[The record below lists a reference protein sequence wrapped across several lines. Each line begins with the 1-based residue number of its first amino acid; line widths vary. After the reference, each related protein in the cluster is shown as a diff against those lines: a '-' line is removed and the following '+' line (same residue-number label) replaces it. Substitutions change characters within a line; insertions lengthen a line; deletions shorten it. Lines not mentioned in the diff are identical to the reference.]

1 MSAII
6 TDLFRIHNAQQFVEA
21 LAEPDTASPAEE
33 TAAESGTQR
42 TRLYFFIGRPQ
53 EWRAYLE
60 LYAINNTFQEGEIVY
75 QGTSYPGGATVYGT
89 VEKVFPNSVLL
100 SGINGS
106 SGQNSNFV
114 AGTTVTG
121 NNSGATAKAGVWRTG
136 SENVPTQPF
145 DSQEEK
151 FEIYDDMISLKRVK
165 KDDVTFVV
173 KRYNFGANTTYDMY
187 KPDYSSAK
195 TTATGATSLFASTFY
210 VMNSNYEVFK
220 CLYNGQTPTD
230 PSGVV
235 AVTEPTKVQSISGI
249 FIEPEDPGNP
259 GFRTDGKRPYIW
271 KYMYTIPTDSVLKFL
286 STDFLP
292 IVEETA
298 VTTAAVNGAIDTILI
313 TDAGTNY
320 DAGTYYSPIQ
330 GDGAGGIA
338 KLVVDSGA
346 IVEASLQAAGTNYT
360 YGSINLGNVF
370 SDTGLTT
377 ASNIDANSDA
387 TGGALE
393 VVIPPQGGHGKDPVE
408 ELGGK
413 RVMINTRLTYD
424 EGEGDFPTDN
434 DFRRIGL
441 LRDPYNYNST
451 DFATAD
457 NLSATPALKVQ
468 SASGDF
474 FVDEEISQTYT
485 DGNGQSVTAKAT
497 VVSWKGTVDGVT
509 YNILKYFQSPDRHT
523 HNGVVYPFSNG
534 SDTVSGGTSLST
546 ATVNSTYNTPGG
558 QTDGGVIFASGLAN
572 PEIEGNS
579 GDIIYIENRRA
590 ISRASDQIEDIKLVV
605 EF

>member
-21 LAEPDTASPAEE
+21 LSEPTTSTPAEE
-33 TAAESGTQR
+33 AAAEAGTQR

-53 EWRAYLE
+53 EWKAYLE
-60 LYAINNTFQEGEIVY
+60 LYAINNTFQVGEVVY
-75 QGTSYPGGATVYGT
+75 QGTSYPGGASVYGT

-100 SGINGS
+100 SGVNGTL
-106 SGQNSNFV
+106 GQNSNFV

-121 NNSGATAKAGVWRTG
+121 NASGATGKAGVWRTG
-136 SENVPTQPF
+136 SENVPTSPF

-165 KDDVTFVV
+165 KDDLTFVV
-173 KRYNFGANTTYDMY
+173 KRYNFGANTVYDMY

-220 CLYNGQTPTD
+220 CIYNGQTPTD
-230 PSGVV
+230 PNGVV
-235 AVTEPTKVQSISGI
+235 SVTEPTKVQSISGI
-249 FIEPEDPGNP
+249 FIEPEDAGNP

-292 IVEETA
+292 IIEEAA
-298 VTTAAVNGAIDTILI
+298 VTSAAVNGAIDTILI
-313 TDAGTNY
+313 TDSGTNY
-320 DAGTYYSPIQ
+320 DAGTYYTPIK
-330 GDGAGGIA
+330 GDGSAGIA

-346 IVEASLQAAGTNYT
+346 IAEASVQAAGTNYT
-360 YGSINLGNVF
+360 YASINLGDVY

-377 ASNIDANSDA
+377 PSNIDANSDA

-393 VVIPPQGGHGKDPVE
+393 VIIPPQGGHGADPVE

-441 LRDPYNYNST
+441 LRDPYNYGTT

-457 NLSATPALKVQ
+457 NLSATGALKVQ
-468 SASGDF
+468 SPSGDF

-485 DGNGQSVTAKAT
+485 SGGQSVTAKGT

-509 YNILKYFQSPDRHT
+509 YNIVKYFQSPDRHT

-534 SDTVSGGTSLST
+534 SDAISGAGSLST

-558 QTDGGVIFASGLAN
+558 QTDGGVVFSNGVAN
-572 PEIEGNS
+572 AEIAKNS

>member
-21 LAEPDTASPAEE
+21 LSEPTTSTPAEE
-33 TAAESGTQR
+33 SAAEAGTQR

-60 LYAINNTFQEGEIVY
+60 LYAINNTFQVGEIVY
-75 QGTSYPGGATVYGT
+75 QGTSYPGGASVYGT

-100 SGINGS
+100 SGVNGTQ
-106 SGQNSNFV
+106 GQNSNFV
-114 AGTTVTG
+114 PGTTVTG
-121 NNSGATAKAGVWRTG
+121 NGSGATAKAGVWRTG

-165 KDDVTFVV
+165 KDDLTFVV
-173 KRYNFGANTTYDMY
+173 KRYNFGANTVYDMY

-195 TTATGATSLFASTFY
+195 TAATGATSLFASTFY

-230 PSGVV
+230 PNGVV
-235 AVTEPTKVQSISGI
+235 SVTEPTKVQSISGI
-249 FIEPEDPGNP
+249 FIEPEDAGNP

-292 IVEETA
+292 IIEETA
-298 VTTAAVNGAIDTILI
+298 VTSAAVNGAIDTILI
-313 TDAGTNY
+313 TDSGSNY
-320 DAGTYYSPIQ
+320 DAGTYYTPIK
-330 GDGAGGIA
+330 GDGSAGIA
-338 KLVVDSGA
+338 KLVVDSGS
-346 IVEASLQAAGTNYT
+346 IVEASLQAAGTGYT
-360 YGSINLGNVF
+360 YASINFGDVY
-370 SDTGLTT
+370 SDSGVTTG
-377 ASNIDANSDA
+377 SDIDANSDA
-387 TGGALE
+387 TGGAVE
-393 VVIPPQGGHGKDPVE
+393 VIIPPQGGHGADPVE

-413 RVMINTRLTYD
+413 RVMVNTRLTYD

-441 LRDPYNYNST
+441 LRDPYNFGTT

-457 NLSATPALKVQ
+457 ILSATPALKVQ
-468 SASGDF
+468 SPSGDF

-485 DGNGQSVTAKAT
+485 SGGSSVTAKGT

-523 HNGVVYPFSNG
+523 HNGVVYPFDNG
-534 SDTVSGGTSLST
+534 SDAISGAGSLST

-558 QTDGGVIFASGLAN
+558 QTDGGVVFSNGVAN
-572 PEIEGNS
+572 AEIAKNS

>member
-21 LAEPDTASPAEE
+21 LSEPTTSTPAEE
-33 TAAESGTQR
+33 SAAEAGTQR

-60 LYAINNTFQEGEIVY
+60 LYAINNTFQVGEIVY
-75 QGTSYPGGATVYGT
+75 QGTSYPGGASVYGT

-100 SGINGS
+100 SGVNGTQ
-106 SGQNSNFV
+106 GQNSNFV
-114 AGTTVTG
+114 AGTEVTG
-121 NNSGATAKAGVWRTG
+121 NTGGATAKAGVWRTG

-165 KDDVTFVV
+165 KDDLTFVV
-173 KRYNFGANTTYDMY
+173 KRYNFGASTVYDMY
-187 KPDYSSAK
+187 KPDYSSSK

-210 VMNSNYEVFK
+210 VMNSSYEVFK
-220 CLYNGQTPTD
+220 CVYNGQTPTD
-230 PSGVV
+230 PNGVV
-235 AVTEPTKVQSISGI
+235 SVTEPTKVQSISGI
-249 FIEPEDPGNP
+249 FIEPEDAGNP

-292 IVEETA
+292 IIEEAA
-298 VTTAAVNGAIDTILI
+298 VTSAAVNGAIDTILI
-313 TDAGTNY
+313 TDSGTNY
-320 DAGTYYSPIQ
+320 DAGTYYTPIK
-330 GDGAGGIA
+330 GDGSAGIA

-346 IVEASLQAAGTNYT
+346 IAEASVQAAGTNYT
-360 YGSINLGNVF
+360 YASINLGDVY

-377 ASNIDANSDA
+377 PSNIDANSDA

-393 VVIPPQGGHGKDPVE
+393 VIIPPQGGHGADPVE

-441 LRDPYNYNST
+441 LRDPYNYGTT

-457 NLSATPALKVQ
+457 NLSATGALKVQ
-468 SASGDF
+468 SPSGDF

-485 DGNGQSVTAKAT
+485 SGGASVTAKGT

-509 YNILKYFQSPDRHT
+509 YNIVKYFQSPDRHT

-534 SDTVSGGTSLST
+534 SDAISGAGSLST

-558 QTDGGVIFASGLAN
+558 QTDGGVVFSSGVAN
-572 PEIEGNS
+572 AEIAKNS

>member
-21 LAEPDTASPAEE
+21 LSEPTTSTPAEE
-33 TAAESGTQR
+33 SAAEAGTQR

-60 LYAINNTFQEGEIVY
+60 LYAINNTFQVGEIVY
-75 QGTSYPGGATVYGT
+75 QGTSYPGGASVYGT

-100 SGINGS
+100 SGVNGTQ
-106 SGQNSNFV
+106 GQNSNFV
-114 AGTTVTG
+114 PGTTVTG
-121 NNSGATAKAGVWRTG
+121 NTGGATAKAGVWRTG

-165 KDDVTFVV
+165 KDDLTFVV
-173 KRYNFGANTTYDMY
+173 KRYNFGASTVYDMY

-210 VMNSNYEVFK
+210 VMNSSYEVFK
-220 CLYNGQTPTD
+220 CVYNGQTPTD
-230 PSGVV
+230 PNGVV
-235 AVTEPTKVQSISGI
+235 SVTEPTKVQSISGI
-249 FIEPEDPGNP
+249 FIEPEDAGNP

-292 IVEETA
+292 IIEETA
-298 VTTAAVNGAIDTILI
+298 VTSAAVDGAIDTILI
-313 TDAGTNY
+313 TDSGTNY
-320 DAGTYYSPIQ
+320 DAGTYYTPIK
-330 GDGAGGIA
+330 GDGSAGIA

-346 IVEASLQAAGTNYT
+346 IAEASVQAAGTNYT
-360 YGSINLGNVF
+360 YASINLGDVY

-377 ASNIDANSDA
+377 PSNIDANSDA

-393 VVIPPQGGHGKDPVE
+393 VIIPPQGGHGADPVE

-441 LRDPYNYNST
+441 LRDPYNYGTT

-457 NLSATPALKVQ
+457 NLSATGALKVQ
-468 SASGDF
+468 SPSGDF

-485 DGNGQSVTAKAT
+485 SGGSSVTAKGT

-509 YNILKYFQSPDRHT
+509 YNIVKYFQSPDRHT
-523 HNGVVYPFSNG
+523 HNGVVYPFDNG
-534 SDTVSGGTSLST
+534 SDAISGAGSLST

-558 QTDGGVIFASGLAN
+558 QTDGGVVFSNGVAN
-572 PEIEGNS
+572 AEIAKNS

>member
-21 LAEPDTASPAEE
+21 LSEPTTSTPGEE
-33 TAAESGTQR
+33 SAAESGTQR

-60 LYAINNTFQEGEIVY
+60 LYAINNTFQVGEVVY
-75 QGTSYPGGATVYGT
+75 QGTSYPAGATVYGT

-100 SGINGS
+100 SGVNGA

-114 AGTTVTG
+114 PGVVVTG
-121 NNSGATAKAGVWRTG
+121 NGSGATAKAGVWRTG
-136 SENVPTQPF
+136 SENVPTSPF

-151 FEIYDDMISLKRVK
+151 FEIFDDMISLKRVK

-313 TDAGTNY
+313 TDSGTNY

-377 ASNIDANSDA
+377 ASN
-387 TGGALE
+387 
-393 VVIPPQGGHGKDPVE
+393 H
-408 ELGGK
+408 
-413 RVMINTRLTYD
+413 
-424 EGEGDFPTDN
+424 
-434 DFRRIGL
+434 
-441 LRDPYNYNST
+441 
-451 DFATAD
+451 
-457 NLSATPALKVQ
+457 
-468 SASGDF
+468 
-474 FVDEEISQTYT
+474 
-485 DGNGQSVTAKAT
+485 
-497 VVSWKGTVDGVT
+497 
-509 YNILKYFQSPDRHT
+509 
-523 HNGVVYPFSNG
+523 
-534 SDTVSGGTSLST
+534 
-546 ATVNSTYNTPGG
+546 
-558 QTDGGVIFASGLAN
+558 
-572 PEIEGNS
+572 
-579 GDIIYIENRRA
+579 
-590 ISRASDQIEDIKLVV
+590 
-605 EF
+605 

>member
-21 LAEPDTASPAEE
+21 LSEPTTSTPAEE
-33 TAAESGTQR
+33 AAAEAGTQR

-53 EWRAYLE
+53 EWKAYLE
-60 LYAINNTFQEGEIVY
+60 LYAINNTFQVGEVVY
-75 QGTSYPGGATVYGT
+75 QGTSYPGGASVYGT

-100 SGINGS
+100 SGVNGTL
-106 SGQNSNFV
+106 GQNSNFV

-121 NNSGATAKAGVWRTG
+121 NASGATGKAGVWRTG
-136 SENVPTQPF
+136 SENVPTSPF

-165 KDDVTFVV
+165 KDDLTFVV
-173 KRYNFGANTTYDMY
+173 KRYNFGANTVYDMY
-187 KPDYSSAK
+187 KPDYSSSK
-195 TTATGATSLFASTFY
+195 TAATGATSLFASTFY

-220 CLYNGQTPTD
+220 CVYNGQTPTD
-230 PSGVV
+230 PNGVV
-235 AVTEPTKVQSISGI
+235 SVTEPTKVQSISGI
-249 FIEPEDPGNP
+249 FIEPEDAGNP
-259 GFRTDGKRPYIW
+259 GFRTDGKRPYVW

-292 IVEETA
+292 IIEETA
-298 VTTAAVNGAIDTILI
+298 VTSAAVNGAIDTILI
-313 TDAGTNY
+313 TDAGSNY
-320 DAGTYYSPIQ
+320 DAGTYYTPIK
-330 GDGAGGIA
+330 GDGSAGIA
-338 KLVVDSGA
+338 KLVVDSGS
-346 IVEASLQAAGTNYT
+346 IVEASLQAAGTGYT
-360 YGSINLGNVF
+360 YASINFGDVY
-370 SDTGLTT
+370 SDSGLTT
-377 ASNIDANSDA
+377 GSDIDANSDA
-387 TGGALE
+387 TGGAVE
-393 VVIPPQGGHGKDPVE
+393 VIIPPQGGHGADPVE

-413 RVMINTRLTYD
+413 RVMVNTRLTYD

-441 LRDPYNYNST
+441 LRDPYNFGTT

-468 SASGDF
+468 SPSGDF

-485 DGNGQSVTAKAT
+485 SGGSSVTAKGT

-523 HNGVVYPFSNG
+523 HNGVVYPFTNTA
-534 SDTVSGGTSLST
+534 DVVSGAGSLST
-546 ATVNSTYNTPGG
+546 ATVNSSYNTPGG
-558 QTDGGVIFASGLAN
+558 QTDGGVVFASGASN
-572 PEIEGNS
+572 AEIAKNS

>member
-21 LAEPDTASPAEE
+21 LSEPTTSTPAEE
-33 TAAESGTQR
+33 AAAEAGTQR

-53 EWRAYLE
+53 EWKAYLE
-60 LYAINNTFQEGEIVY
+60 LYAINNTFQVGEVVY
-75 QGTSYPGGATVYGT
+75 QGTSYPGGASVYGT

-100 SGINGS
+100 SGVNGTL
-106 SGQNSNFV
+106 GQNSNFV

-121 NNSGATAKAGVWRTG
+121 NASGATGKAGVWRTG
-136 SENVPTQPF
+136 SENVPTSPF

-165 KDDVTFVV
+165 KDDLTFVV
-173 KRYNFGANTTYDMY
+173 KRYNFGANTVYDMY
-187 KPDYSSAK
+187 KPDYSSSK
-195 TTATGATSLFASTFY
+195 TAATGATSLFASTFY

-230 PSGVV
+230 PNGVV
-235 AVTEPTKVQSISGI
+235 SVTEPTKVQSISGI
-249 FIEPEDPGNP
+249 FIEPEDAGNP

-292 IVEETA
+292 IIEEAA
-298 VTTAAVNGAIDTILI
+298 VTSAAVNGAIDTILI
-313 TDAGTNY
+313 TDSGTNY
-320 DAGTYYSPIQ
+320 DAGTYYTPIK
-330 GDGAGGIA
+330 GDGSAGIA

-346 IVEASLQAAGTNYT
+346 IAEASVQAAGTNYT
-360 YGSINLGNVF
+360 YASINLGDVY

-377 ASNIDANSDA
+377 PSNIDANSDA

-393 VVIPPQGGHGKDPVE
+393 VIIPPQGGHGADPVE

-441 LRDPYNYNST
+441 LRDPYNYGTT

-457 NLSATPALKVQ
+457 NLSATGALKVQ
-468 SASGDF
+468 SPSGDF

-485 DGNGQSVTAKAT
+485 SGGSSVTAKGT

-509 YNILKYFQSPDRHT
+509 YNIVKYFQSPDRHT
-523 HNGVVYPFSNG
+523 HNGVVYPFDNG
-534 SDTVSGGTSLST
+534 SDAISGAGSLST

-558 QTDGGVIFASGLAN
+558 QTDGGVVFSNGVAN
-572 PEIEGNS
+572 AEIAKNS

>member
-21 LAEPDTASPAEE
+21 LSEPTTSTPAEE
-33 TAAESGTQR
+33 SAAEAGTQR

-60 LYAINNTFQEGEIVY
+60 LYAINNTFQVGEIVY
-75 QGTSYPGGATVYGT
+75 QGTSYPGGASVYGT

-100 SGINGS
+100 SGVNGTQ
-106 SGQNSNFV
+106 GQNSNFV
-114 AGTTVTG
+114 PGTTVTG
-121 NNSGATAKAGVWRTG
+121 NGSGATAKAGVWRTG

-165 KDDVTFVV
+165 KDDLTFVV
-173 KRYNFGANTTYDMY
+173 KRYNFGANTVYDMY

-195 TTATGATSLFASTFY
+195 TAATGATSLFASTFY

-230 PSGVV
+230 PNGVV
-235 AVTEPTKVQSISGI
+235 SVTEPTKVQSISGI
-249 FIEPEDPGNP
+249 FIEPEDAGNP

-292 IVEETA
+292 IIEEAA
-298 VTTAAVNGAIDTILI
+298 VTSAAVNGAIDTILI
-313 TDAGTNY
+313 TDSGTNY
-320 DAGTYYSPIQ
+320 DAGTYYTPIK
-330 GDGAGGIA
+330 GDGSAGIA

-346 IVEASLQAAGTNYT
+346 IAEASVQAAGTNYT
-360 YGSINLGNVF
+360 YASITLGDVY

-377 ASNIDANSDA
+377 PSNIDANSDA

-393 VVIPPQGGHGKDPVE
+393 VIIPPQGGHGADPVE

-441 LRDPYNYNST
+441 LRDPYNYGTT

-457 NLSATPALKVQ
+457 NLSATGALKVQ
-468 SASGDF
+468 SPSGDF

-485 DGNGQSVTAKAT
+485 SGGSSVTAKGT

-509 YNILKYFQSPDRHT
+509 YNIVKYFQSPDRHT
-523 HNGVVYPFSNG
+523 HNGVVYPFDNG
-534 SDTVSGGTSLST
+534 SDAISGAGSLST

-558 QTDGGVIFASGLAN
+558 QTDGGVVFSNGVAN
-572 PEIEGNS
+572 AEIAKNS

>member
-21 LAEPDTASPAEE
+21 LSEPTTSTPAEE
-33 TAAESGTQR
+33 SAAEAGTQR

-60 LYAINNTFQEGEIVY
+60 LYAINNTFQVGEIVY
-75 QGTSYPGGATVYGT
+75 QGTSYPGGASVYGT

-100 SGINGS
+100 SGVNGTQ
-106 SGQNSNFV
+106 GQNSNFV
-114 AGTTVTG
+114 PGTTVTG
-121 NNSGATAKAGVWRTG
+121 NGSGATAKAGVWRTG

-165 KDDVTFVV
+165 KDDLTFVV
-173 KRYNFGANTTYDMY
+173 KRYNFGASTVYDMY

-210 VMNSNYEVFK
+210 VMNSSYEVFK
-220 CLYNGQTPTD
+220 CVYNGQTPTD
-230 PSGVV
+230 PNGVV
-235 AVTEPTKVQSISGI
+235 SVTEPTKVQSISGI
-249 FIEPEDPGNP
+249 FIEPEDAGNP

-292 IVEETA
+292 IIEEAA
-298 VTTAAVNGAIDTILI
+298 VTSAAVNGAIDTILI
-313 TDAGTNY
+313 TDSGTNN
-320 DAGTYYSPIQ
+320 DAGTYYTPIK
-330 GDGAGGIA
+330 GDGSAGIA

-346 IVEASLQAAGTNYT
+346 IAEASVQAAGTGYT
-360 YGSINLGNVF
+360 YASLNLGDVY

-377 ASNIDANSDA
+377 PSNIDANSDA

-393 VVIPPQGGHGKDPVE
+393 VVIPPQGGHGADPVE

-441 LRDPYNYNST
+441 LRDPYNYGTT

-457 NLSATPALKVQ
+457 NLSATGALKVQ
-468 SASGDF
+468 SPSGDF

-485 DGNGQSVTAKAT
+485 SGGSSVTAKGT

-509 YNILKYFQSPDRHT
+509 YNIVKYFQSPDRHT
-523 HNGVVYPFSNG
+523 HNGVVYPFDNG
-534 SDTVSGGTSLST
+534 SDAISGAGSLST

-558 QTDGGVIFASGLAN
+558 QTDGGVVFSNGVAN
-572 PEIEGNS
+572 AEIAKNS

>member
-21 LAEPDTASPAEE
+21 LSEPTTSTPAEE
-33 TAAESGTQR
+33 SAAEAGTQR

-60 LYAINNTFQEGEIVY
+60 LYAINNTFQVGEIVY
-75 QGTSYPGGATVYGT
+75 QGTSYPGGASVYGT

-100 SGINGS
+100 SGVNGTQ
-106 SGQNSNFV
+106 GQNSNFV
-114 AGTTVTG
+114 PGTTVTG
-121 NNSGATAKAGVWRTG
+121 NGSGATAKAGVWRTG

-165 KDDVTFVV
+165 KDDLTFVV
-173 KRYNFGANTTYDMY
+173 KRYNFGANTVYDMY

-195 TTATGATSLFASTFY
+195 TAATGATSLFASTFY
-210 VMNSNYEVFK
+210 VMNSSYEVFK
-220 CLYNGQTPTD
+220 CVYNGQTPTD
-230 PSGVV
+230 PNGVV
-235 AVTEPTKVQSISGI
+235 SVTEPTKVQSISGI
-249 FIEPEDPGNP
+249 FIEPEDAGNP

-292 IVEETA
+292 IIEETA
-298 VTTAAVNGAIDTILI
+298 VTSAAVDGAIDTILI
-313 TDAGTNY
+313 TDSGTNY
-320 DAGTYYSPIQ
+320 DAGTYYTPIK
-330 GDGAGGIA
+330 GDGSAGIA

-346 IVEASLQAAGTNYT
+346 IAEASVQAAGTGYT
-360 YGSINLGNVF
+360 YASLNLGDVY

-377 ASNIDANSDA
+377 PSNIDANSDA

-393 VVIPPQGGHGKDPVE
+393 VVIPPQGGHGADPVE

-441 LRDPYNYNST
+441 LRDPYNYGTT

-457 NLSATPALKVQ
+457 NLSATGALKVQ
-468 SASGDF
+468 SPSGDF

-485 DGNGQSVTAKAT
+485 SGGSSVTAKGT

-509 YNILKYFQSPDRHT
+509 YNIVKYFQSPDRHT

-534 SDTVSGGTSLST
+534 SDAISGAGSLST

-558 QTDGGVIFASGLAN
+558 QTDGGVVFASGVAN
-572 PEIEGNS
+572 AEIAKNS

>member
-21 LAEPDTASPAEE
+21 LSEPTTSTPAEE
-33 TAAESGTQR
+33 AAAEAGTQR

-53 EWRAYLE
+53 EWKAYLE
-60 LYAINNTFQEGEIVY
+60 LYAINNTFQVGEVVY
-75 QGTSYPGGATVYGT
+75 QGTSYPGGASVYGT

-100 SGINGS
+100 SGVNGTL
-106 SGQNSNFV
+106 GQNSNFV

-121 NNSGATAKAGVWRTG
+121 NSSGATGKAGVWRTG
-136 SENVPTQPF
+136 SENVPTSPF

-165 KDDVTFVV
+165 KDDLTFVV
-173 KRYNFGANTTYDMY
+173 KRYNFGANTVYDMY

-210 VMNSNYEVFK
+210 VMNSSYEVFK

-230 PSGVV
+230 PNGVV
-235 AVTEPTKVQSISGI
+235 SVTEPTKVQSISGI
-249 FIEPEDPGNP
+249 FIEPEDAGNP

-292 IVEETA
+292 IIEETA
-298 VTTAAVNGAIDTILI
+298 VTSAAVDGAIDTILI
-313 TDAGTNY
+313 TDSGTNY
-320 DAGTYYSPIQ
+320 DAGTYYTPIK
-330 GDGAGGIA
+330 GDGSAGIA
-338 KLVVDSGA
+338 KLVVDSGS
-346 IVEASLQAAGTNYT
+346 IVEASLQAAGTGYT
-360 YGSINLGNVF
+360 YASINFGDVY
-370 SDTGLTT
+370 SDSGLTT
-377 ASNIDANSDA
+377 ASDIDANSDA
-387 TGGALE
+387 TGGAVE
-393 VVIPPQGGHGKDPVE
+393 VIIPPQGGHGADPVE

-413 RVMINTRLTYD
+413 RVMVNTRLTYD

-441 LRDPYNYNST
+441 LRDPYNFGTT

-457 NLSATPALKVQ
+457 NLSATGALKVQ
-468 SASGDF
+468 SPSGDF

-485 DGNGQSVTAKAT
+485 SGGQSVTAKGT

-509 YNILKYFQSPDRHT
+509 YNIVKYFQSPDRHT

-534 SDTVSGGTSLST
+534 SDAISGAGSLST

-558 QTDGGVIFASGLAN
+558 QTDGGVVFASGVAN
-572 PEIEGNS
+572 AEIAKNS

>member
-21 LAEPDTASPAEE
+21 LSEPTTSTPAEE
-33 TAAESGTQR
+33 SAAEAGTQR

-60 LYAINNTFQEGEIVY
+60 LYAINNTFQVGEVVY
-75 QGTSYPGGATVYGT
+75 QGTSYPGGAAVYGT

-100 SGINGS
+100 SGVNGTL
-106 SGQNSNFV
+106 GQNSNFV

-121 NNSGATAKAGVWRTG
+121 NTGGATAKAGVWRTG
-136 SENVPTQPF
+136 SENVPTSPF

-165 KDDVTFVV
+165 KDDLTFVV
-173 KRYNFGANTTYDMY
+173 KRYNFGANTVYDMY

-210 VMNSNYEVFK
+210 VMNSSYEVFK
-220 CLYNGQTPTD
+220 CIYNGQTPTD
-230 PSGVV
+230 PNGVV
-235 AVTEPTKVQSISGI
+235 SVTEPTKVQSVSGI
-249 FIEPEDPGNP
+249 FIEPEDAGNP

-292 IVEETA
+292 IIEETA
-298 VTTAAVNGAIDTILI
+298 VTSAAVNGAIDTILI
-313 TDAGTNY
+313 TDSGTNY
-320 DAGTYYSPIQ
+320 DAGTYYTPIK
-330 GDGAGGIA
+330 GDGSAGIA

-346 IVEASLQAAGTNYT
+346 IAEASVQTAGTGYT
-360 YGSINLGNVF
+360 YASLNLGDVY

-393 VVIPPQGGHGKDPVE
+393 VVIPPQGGHGADPVE

-441 LRDPYNYNST
+441 LRDPYNYGTT

-457 NLSATPALKVQ
+457 NLSATGALKVQ
-468 SASGDF
+468 SPSGDF
-474 FVDEEISQTYT
+474 FVDEEVSQTYT
-485 DGNGQSVTAKAT
+485 SGGASVTAKGT
-497 VVSWKGTVDGVT
+497 VVSWKGTTGGVT

-523 HNGVVYPFSNG
+523 HNGVVYPFSNL
-534 SDTVSGGTSLST
+534 SDAISGAGSLST
-546 ATVNSTYNTPGG
+546 ATVNSSYNTPGG
-558 QTDGGVIFASGLAN
+558 QTDGGVVFATGVAN
-572 PEIEGNS
+572 AEIAKNS

>member
-1 MSAII
+1 
-6 TDLFRIHNAQQFVEA
+6 
-21 LAEPDTASPAEE
+21 
-33 TAAESGTQR
+33 
-42 TRLYFFIGRPQ
+42 
-53 EWRAYLE
+53 
-60 LYAINNTFQEGEIVY
+60 
-75 QGTSYPGGATVYGT
+75 
-89 VEKVFPNSVLL
+89 
-100 SGINGS
+100 
-106 SGQNSNFV
+106 
-114 AGTTVTG
+114 
-121 NNSGATAKAGVWRTG
+121 
-136 SENVPTQPF
+136 
-145 DSQEEK
+145 
-151 FEIYDDMISLKRVK
+151 
-165 KDDVTFVV
+165 
-173 KRYNFGANTTYDMY
+173 
-187 KPDYSSAK
+187 
-195 TTATGATSLFASTFY
+195 
-210 VMNSNYEVFK
+210 
-220 CLYNGQTPTD
+220 
-230 PSGVV
+230 
-235 AVTEPTKVQSISGI
+235 
-249 FIEPEDPGNP
+249 
-259 GFRTDGKRPYIW
+259 
-271 KYMYTIPTDSVLKFL
+271 MYTIPTDSVLKFL

-298 VTTAAVNGAIDTILI
+298 VTTAAVDGAIDTILI

-330 GDGAGGIA
+330 GNGQNGIA

-346 IVEASLQAAGTNYT
+346 IVEASLQASGTGYT
-360 YGSINLGNVF
+360 YASINLNDVY
-370 SDTGLTT
+370 SDAALTT

-393 VVIPPQGGHGKDPVE
+393 VIIPPQGGHGKDPVE

-457 NLSATPALKVQ
+457 NLSATNALKVQ
-468 SASGDF
+468 NPTGDF

-485 DGNGQSVTAKAT
+485 LNGQSVTAKAT
-497 VVSWKGTVDGVT
+497 VVSWKGTVDGVAF
-509 YNILKYFQSPDRHT
+509 NILKYFQSPDRHT

-534 SDTVSGGTSLST
+534 SDTISGATSLSS

-558 QTDGGVIFASGLAN
+558 QTDGGVIFATGLAN
-572 PEIEGNS
+572 AEIEKNS